1 MVEPLPTP
9 QPSITVSIVVPVF
22 SGEAF
27 LRELTGEVERLRQRW
42 IEAGALLAVGEL
54 IFVDDA
60 AVDRSPELLDQI
72 AEEKS
77 WVRVVHLSRN
87 FGTHAATD
95 AGILYSSGDWVVTL
109 DEDLQH
115 PPAAIPAMLRKAA
128 ETRCDI
134 VYANPEGEVH
144 ERAWRDVSSRSI
156 KRIIKWLTGN
166 PHILNVNSFRLIRGP
181 VARSASSLASHD
193 TYFDIALSWFTQRVE
208 VVRMNLKDRRF
219 IDTGKSGFTF
229 RSLLSHARRLLISS
243 QLKVLR
249 LGALLGFFFVLM
261 SIMGGILLIL
271 VKLLAPQSFAPHGWA
286 SMMVTIVL
294 LGGLILLLLGILL
307 EYTSSLVLRA
317 HGKPLFFVID
327 RRSDAALARALELTE
342 QHKDRVA

>member
-27 LRELTGEVERLRQRW
+27 LRDLTGEVERLRRRW
-42 IEAGALLAVGEL
+42 IEAGSLLAVGEL

-60 AVDRSPELLDQI
+60 AIDRSPELLDQI

-134 VYANPEGEVH
+134 VYANPEGDVH
-144 ERAWRDVSSRSI
+144 ERAWRDVSSRSY
-156 KRIIKWLTGN
+156 KRIIKWLT
-166 PHILNVNSFRLIRGP
+166 
-181 VARSASSLASHD
+181 
-193 TYFDIALSWFTQRVE
+193 IALSWFTQRVE
-208 VVRMNLKDRRF
+208 VVRMNLKDRRY
-219 IDTGKSGFTF
+219 IDTGTSATPSI
-229 RSLLSHARRLLISS
+229 RCCRMHA
-243 QLKVLR
+243 
-249 LGALLGFFFVLM
+249 
-261 SIMGGILLIL
+261 
-271 VKLLAPQSFAPHGWA
+271 
-286 SMMVTIVL
+286 
-294 LGGLILLLLGILL
+294 
-307 EYTSSLVLRA
+307 
-317 HGKPLFFVID
+317 D
-327 RRSDAALARALELTE
+327 C
-342 QHKDRVA
+342 